1 MTKSSGKKSKEPE
14 LSEVLKKW
22 LEPRIRPKLADGL
35 SLEQAWEDLVKDI
48 VIKALS
54 PLPLKVFSS
63 AIQRLQEL
71 DEAARLA
78 LVEKLLTISPNPEC
92 APPDRAERIRNTLL
106 TVLSPQNGPEG
117 SGTFIEVDEDFMNMV
132 RTVLEHS
139 HRDWASARD
148 VLQRFL
154 KDCTSKFNGDRNVFI
169 VFPRLSNIVR
179 DVFQDIHE
187 QKSLNYFY
195 ACMQELAAAKG
206 HKLMELVKINIAK
219 EDNAHLDKFLRI
231 VFPKGIPDDP
241 VIKNPNKSD
250 DSNDEPPK
258 HKFSLRPRTR
268 YRPPQQLL
276 RPRWHNQQQMLLRTL
291 LEEPSHMLPR
301 TELIARA
308 LSKDAEM
315 SAREGLPRCFTGQT
329 PKNSASACLT
339 TNAEKYFV
347 LVKQTGT
354 QNSWYK
360 LSFIPGDLDDAIVA
374 YNSWMKQLIE
384 HDWPL
389 CFGKTKKSKHGND
402 TDNYCFG
409 DPDNASASPSK
420 RLPNEP
426 TAFFG
431 ASNEKHLRCRRCGPE
446 IKACDMKLPSCTKCK
461 SKGVLCVYP
470 MRAGVHRDNSRL
482 NNAYNT
488 TIKSSPSKY
497 REMPPTTISLRT
509 KSREAVESYEKKV
522 RNKVSSDIEAAS
534 QEEILAGLDLT
545 GVPTSLNDIV
555 DVRTS
560 TIPNAGRGLFAT
572 RNIPMSTPLGFYFGI
587 PTMEHEFD
595 LYKDNV
601 GKASHYSMRY
611 RHTILDAT
619 DEHGEPFTDPNG
631 KIYCPFHFMNED
643 PFGNMVFL
651 EGNEVNQV
659 ICWTKR
665 DIQKGEELF
674 VYYGGEVD
682 RGHWGTKANNG
693 GGGGSGDAEE
703 EEKTEDSDEQE
714 FHDEDSEDES
724 EQETEEELENS
735 EDEEQEQEDEGEN
748 EDDDEDEEQEQEQ
761 EQETISDKRKMKE
774 NDQIVKNSPK
784 RRKTNNNNK
793 SNGKN
798 NSNTPHSYNSSSYV
812 STNDDDDEVIIK
824 IEEL

>member
-1 MTKSSGKKSKEPE
+1 MTKSSGKKNKEPE

-22 LEPRIRPKLADGL
+22 LEPRIRPKLAAGL

-54 PLPLKVFSS
+54 PLPLKVFAS

-154 KDCTSKFNGDRNVFI
+154 KDCTTKFNGDRNVFI
-169 VFPRLSNIVR
+169 VYPRLSNIVR

-219 EDNAHLDKFLRI
+219 EDNTHLDKFLRI

-308 LSKDAEM
+308 LAKDAEM

-389 CFGKTKKSKHGND
+389 CFGKTKKSKHGID
-402 TDNYCFG
+402 LIK
-409 DPDNASASPSK
+409 SPRAVVLSV
-420 RLPNEP
+420 
-426 TAFFG
+426 G

-482 NNAYNT
+482 NNTYNT

-497 REMPPTTISLRT
+497 KEMPPTTISLRT
-509 KSREAVESYEKKV
+509 KSREMTDSYEKKV
-522 RNKVSSDIEAAS
+522 RNKISNDIEAAS

-555 DVRTS
+555 EVRPS

-619 DEHGEPFTDPNG
+619 DEQGEPFTDPNG

-682 RGHWGTKANNG
+682 RGHWGTKSNNGG

-703 EEKTEDSDEQE
+703 EEKTEESDEQE
-714 FHDEDSEDES
+714 FHDEDK
-724 EQETEEELENS
+724 NV
-735 EDEEQEQEDEGEN
+735 
-748 EDDDEDEEQEQEQ
+748 
-761 EQETISDKRKMKE
+761 
-774 NDQIVKNSPK
+774 VKSIPK
-784 RRKTNNNNK
+784 RRKRTNNNNK

-798 NSNTPHSYNSSSYV
+798 SNNTPHSYNSSSYV
-812 STNDDDDEVIIK
+812 STNDDEDEVIIK
-824 IEEL
+824 IEED